1 MKIVK
6 KKLKIEGMHCT
17 SCSMSI
23 DLDLEAIEGVESV
36 KTSYASQE
44 CEIEFNEE
52 KILINEIIQVIKKT
66 GYTAVPLE
74 T

>member
-23 DLDLEAIEGVESV
+23 DLDLEDIEGVESV